1 MLVLVLLTVI
11 ACLGFGRFSFGA
23 ILPFMKAG
31 LAFDYR
37 QAGAIGSSI
46 FLGYLISVTSVGYI
60 VIRFGAKK
68 VIVFSL
74 LLTAA
79 GMLLTSQSTG
89 FAVAYLG
96 CLIMGLGTGGAN
108 IPAMGLIS
116 RWFAPAKKGMAMGI
130 AMSGSGFGIVFSG
143 FVVPRLVALGQESGW
158 RTSWIVL
165 AGLVVVVSIINLLF
179 LKSSPDQLGLVPVGQ
194 AVRDNQGNLNQ
205 PDNPAAKDNHAKS
218 DRIKGRSDPAR
229 SDLVRQGQ
237 LSVYKNPHIWRM
249 GLIYFLWGFSYLVF
263 STFLVDYLINDL
275 GFTNELSGR
284 LFAIV
289 GFASILSGFIW
300 GIISDRLG
308 RFPVLAAVFCIQ
320 GCMLAALSVTKNP
333 GIIAL
338 EIAVYGMTLWGVPA
352 IMTAGIADL
361 TEASYF
367 TVAMG
372 FVTIFFSLGQFIS
385 PYITGFVIESTG
397 KYFIA
402 FLISAFLSLAGGLG
416 AILLHVSRR
425 KA

>member
-1 MLVLVLLTVI
+1 MRKLHKGWVMLVFVLLTVI

-46 FLGYLISVTSVGYI
+46 FLGYLISVTLVGYL
-60 VIRFGAKK
+60 VIRFGAKN
-68 VIVFSL
+68 VIVSSL

-79 GMLLTSQSTG
+79 GMFLTGRSPG
-89 FAVAYLG
+89 FGIAYLG

-108 IPAMGLIS
+108 LPAMGLIS
-116 RWFAPAKKGMAMGI
+116 RWFAPARKGMAMGI

-143 FVVPRLVALGQESGW
+143 FVVPRLVALGQDNGW
-158 RTSWIVL
+158 RTSWLVL
-165 AGLVVVVSIINLLF
+165 AGLVVIVAVINLLF
-179 LKSSPDQLGLVPVGQ
+179 LKGSPEQLGLLPVGQ
-194 AVRDNQGNLNQ
+194 AASRAAAGNRSGA
-205 PDNPAAKDNHAKS
+205 DHAKDNAMPDKS
-218 DRIKGRSDPAR
+218 DPG
-229 SDLVRQGQ
+229 RQGK
-237 LSVYKNPHIWRM
+237 LSVYKNPLIWRM
-249 GLIYFLWGFSYLVF
+249 GFIYFLWGFSYLVF

-275 GFTNELSGR
+275 GFANELAGR

-300 GIISDRLG
+300 GFISDRLG

-352 IMTAGIADL
+352 IMTAGIADV
-361 TEASYF
+361 TKPKYF
-367 TVAMG
+367 TVAIG
-372 FVTIFFSLGQFIS
+372 FVTIFFSIGQFIS
-385 PYITGFVIESTG
+385 PYITGFIIESTG
-397 KYFIA
+397 KYLVA
-402 FLISAFLSLAGGLG
+402 FLISAGLSLTGSIG
-416 AILLHVSRR
+416 AVMLHMSRR

>member
-1 MLVLVLLTVI
+1 
-11 ACLGFGRFSFGA
+11 
-23 ILPFMKAG
+23 
-31 LAFDYR
+31 
-37 QAGAIGSSI
+37 
-46 FLGYLISVTSVGYI
+46 
-60 VIRFGAKK
+60 
-68 VIVFSL
+68 
-74 LLTAA
+74 
-79 GMLLTSQSTG
+79 
-89 FAVAYLG
+89 
-96 CLIMGLGTGGAN
+96 
-108 IPAMGLIS
+108 
-116 RWFAPAKKGMAMGI
+116 
-130 AMSGSGFGIVFSG
+130 
-143 FVVPRLVALGQESGW
+143 
-158 RTSWIVL
+158 
-165 AGLVVVVSIINLLF
+165 
-179 LKSSPDQLGLVPVGQ
+179 
-194 AVRDNQGNLNQ
+194 
-205 PDNPAAKDNHAKS
+205 
-218 DRIKGRSDPAR
+218 
-229 SDLVRQGQ
+229 
-237 LSVYKNPHIWRM
+237 M

-361 TEASYF
+361 TEPCTSQSRWLCHH
-367 TVAMG
+367 
-372 FVTIFFSLGQFIS
+372 FFSLGPVIS

-402 FLISAFLSLAGGLG
+402 ILI
-416 AILLHVSRR
+416 
-425 KA
+425 